1 MSSKKLEGALQL
13 LSSLIKTPSC
23 SPTSSL
29 AHRPRLPVFLLLD
42 PPSTLLQLLPATSN
56 DPSDLTSA
64 MSCHGSPQRFSSA
77 IVSLGH
83 TKLKNRPRLHLVI
96 LKSIMEHTNLLQL
109 RSAPLHFHCSP
120 LPSSS
125 SSDFQTA
132 SPQRPNDHSQ
142 DRVFVVVLS

>member
-29 AHRPRLPVFLLLD
+29 AHRPRLPVFRLLD
-42 PPSTLLQLLPATSN
+42 HPSTLLQLLPATSN
-56 DPSDLTSA
+56 DPSDPTSA
-64 MSCHGSPQRFSSA
+64 MCCHGSPQWFSSV
-77 IVSLGH
+77 IVSLRH
-83 TKLKNRPRLHLVI
+83 TRLKNGPRLHLVI
-96 LKSIMEHTNLLQL
+96 LKTIMEHANLLHL

-125 SSDFQTA
+125 SSYFQTA
-132 SPQRPNDHSQ
+132 SPQRPSD
-142 DRVFVVVLS
+142 